1 MENLLALFPL
11 HTVLFPGVVL
21 PLQIFEPRYKL
32 MISRCLELRLP
43 FGVVLIRDGVEVGG
57 PAEPYDVGT
66 TAAIQTVLRLEDGML
81 LLSAVGERRFR
92 IEQIVQR
99 EPYLVAQVTYLED
112 TVTPE
117 AATIAAEIRNL
128 YRRHS
133 DALAHATGIETLM
146 DDLPDDPLALHQAV
160 SLGQAVGAERELGR
174 AVGRLARS
182 LAAARAARAP
192 AAAGP
197 VLALMEPAAVAGIL
211 LLTGWML
218 LRLRLLQIAD
228 LSFVLPV
235 TAVGYILNAALG
247 AAFLGEQVS
256 LARWAGAALIT
267 GGAALTSLT
276 PAGGAP
282 PPGRGADAA
291 RREEEAS

>member
-57 PAEPYDVGT
+57 PAEPYDIGT

-81 LLSAVGERRFR
+81 LLSAVGERRFH
-92 IEQIVQR
+92 IDQIVQR

-112 TVTPE
+112 AVTPE
-117 AATIAAEIRNL
+117 AETIAAEIRDL

-146 DDLPDDPLALHQAV
+146 DDLPDDPLALSYQLSAQFRV
-160 SLGQAVGAERELGR
+160 IDYSKQQLLEADLDE
-174 AVGRLARS
+174 RLA
-182 LAAARAARAP
+182 A
-192 AAAGP
+192 
-197 VLALMEPAAVAGIL
+197 
-211 LLTGWML
+211 
-218 LRLRLLQIAD
+218 IAD
-228 LSFVLPV
+228 ALQREIDLLPRHADV
-235 TAVGYILNAALG
+235 PPQTTTGPWSLN
-247 AAFLGEQVS
+247 
-256 LARWAGAALIT
+256 
-267 GGAALTSLT
+267 
-276 PAGGAP
+276 
-282 PPGRGADAA
+282 
-291 RREEEAS
+291 